1 MKTKE
6 QPRAPTAPGL
16 IRKGVPPPHTPLP
29 RTPSLAQLSLTH
41 TGAVVGPQLE
51 ARLTL
56 AAKGA
61 RQVHAAV
68 LAIAVPTLVY
78 IWDAGRG
85 RTVEGRSQVPPKPA
99 GTLPHHPPSCLSLGG
114 WAGPDQ
120 AGLTHC
126 THTALCLVAQA
137 EEAGGGGET
146 WGWVGMGV
154 RCWGESQA
162 TGPDS
167 PTHSGPILR

>member
-16 IRKGVPPPHTPLP
+16 IRKGVPPPHSPLS
-29 RTPSLAQLSLTH
+29 RTPSLAQPSLTH

-51 ARLTL
+51 AWLTL

-68 LAIAVPTLVY
+68 LAVAVPTLVY

-85 RTVEGRSQVPPKPA
+85 RTGEGRSQVPSKPA
-99 GTLPHHPPSCLSLGG
+99 GTLPHHPPSCLSLGA
-114 WAGPDQ
+114 WARPDQ
-120 AGLTHC
+120 AGPTHY
-126 THTALCLVAQA
+126 THTALS
-137 EEAGGGGET
+137 GGSGRGGRE
-146 WGWVGMGV
+146 
-154 RCWGESQA
+154 RE
-162 TGPDS
+162 
-167 PTHSGPILR
+167 